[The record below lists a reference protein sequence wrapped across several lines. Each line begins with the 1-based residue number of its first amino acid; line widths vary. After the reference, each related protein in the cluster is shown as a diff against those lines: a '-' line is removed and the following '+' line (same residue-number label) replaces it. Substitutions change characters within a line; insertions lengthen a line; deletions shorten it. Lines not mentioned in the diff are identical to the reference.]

1 MKPLC
6 GLNLNEKK
14 RQKNMR
20 AQWTIGKKL
29 IMSFIGVAAIVLI
42 MGIFGY
48 YGAVKNEEVIEDLGT
63 HRLPAVGSLL
73 IIKENAENIGG
84 IMATL
89 AIPGLSLEIRQ
100 RQYTDLAEARK
111 SYEAAWKVYETLPQA
126 NEEAELWKQLVVAWG
141 AWRAENTK
149 AVESAKQWDALT
161 AGYDQKARAKDM
173 SYLDALRSAETKAM
187 QASIAFKTQIQEWKN
202 ILIRGNDQ
210 KRFDSYLAGF
220 EKSEKETQTYLAEA
234 LDLMKQLG
242 LQAGVAEELIASHKE
257 LSEKYRTALKQFVPS
272 DTESGKK
279 VDALVAGVDRAAMK
293 GMTDLAASIDQS
305 ARSAHSL
312 NSGLRDQILGPAY
325 QRSHTAIALLDK
337 IVQINRDMAAADV
350 KEGHAQASFLE
361 ILMSVSMIIGVAA
374 ALALGILITR
384 SINRN
389 LSRIIAGLTEGAEE
403 VASASGQVSSA
414 AQSLAEGSSEQAA
427 SIEETSSSLEEMSSM
442 TKQNAD
448 NAQQANGLMGEAK
461 QVVGTANESMGKLT
475 ESMAE
480 ITKASEETSKIIK
493 TIDEI
498 AFQTNLL
505 ALNAAVEAARAGE
518 AGAGFAVVADE
529 VRNLAMRAADAAKN
543 TANLIEGTV
552 KKVKDGSE
560 LVSRTND
567 AFKQVASSSAKAGDL
582 VAEISAASNEQ
593 AQGIGQITTAVTELD
608 KVTQQNAANA
618 EESASASEEMSA
630 QAETMKG
637 MVDELVAIVGG
648 SGKVQKA
655 DSRSGHREQKSA
667 KPHKVL
673 ATAVN
678 KIKAKAGSAK
688 KQAQPVAAAAFPLDD
703 DKQLADF

>member
-1 MKPLC
+1 
-6 GLNLNEKK
+6 LNAEV
-14 RQKNMR
+14 Q
-20 AQWTIGKKL
+20 
-29 IMSFIGVAAIVLI
+29 AIV
-42 MGIFGY
+42 
-48 YGAVKNEEVIEDLGT
+48 EP
-63 HRLPAVGSLL
+63 HRRFHDAVGKIKRLAADGKTEEAQAMYPREMVPAMQDVFKHFDAMLAVAKNSL
-73 IIKENAENIGG
+73 G
-84 IMATL
+84 
-89 AIPGLSLEIRQ
+89 LEIQ
-100 RQYTDLAEARK
+100 AKDLA
-111 SYEAAWKVYETLPQA
+111 
-126 NEEAELWKQLVVAWG
+126 
-141 AWRAENTK
+141 
-149 AVESAKQWDALT
+149 
-161 AGYDQKARAKDM
+161 
-173 SYLDALRSAETKAM
+173 
-187 QASIAFKTQIQEWKN
+187 
-202 ILIRGNDQ
+202 
-210 KRFDSYLAGF
+210 
-220 EKSEKETQTYLAEA
+220 
-234 LDLMKQLG
+234 
-242 LQAGVAEELIASHKE
+242 
-257 LSEKYRTALKQFVPS
+257 
-272 DTESGKK
+272 
-279 VDALVAGVDRAAMK
+279 
-293 GMTDLAASIDQS
+293 
-305 ARSAHSL
+305 
-312 NSGLRDQILGPAY
+312 LGPA
-325 QRSHTAIALLDK
+325 TAKMLSAIDLLNK
-337 IVQINRDMAAADV
+337 LVQIHRDVAVKDV
-350 KEGHAQASFLE
+350 KESISQAAFLK
-361 ILMSVSMIIGVAA
+361 IVSVVSIVVGVMA
-374 ALALGILITR
+374 ALLLGIFTTR
-384 SINRN
+384 SITGPIRK
-389 LSRIIAGLTEGAEE
+389 IIEGLTEGAEE

-427 SIEETSSSLEEMSSM
+427 SIEETSASLEEMSSM

-475 ESMAE
+475 DSMAE

-560 LVSRTND
+560 LVSKTND

-618 EESASASEEMSA
+618 EESASAAEEMSA
-630 QAETMKG
+630 QAETMKS
-637 MVDELVAIVGG
+637 MVDELVAIVGS

-655 DSRSGHREQKSA
+655 DSRSGHREQKSV

-678 KIKAKAGSAK
+678 KLKAKAGSAK
-688 KQAQPVAAAAFPLDD
+688 KQAKPVAEAAFPLDD